1 MLTSYRRVL
10 GRPGALLFSATG
22 LVARMPISMM
32 TLAIVLLVTAQTG
45 SYTMA
50 GQVSA
55 AFVIANAAVA
65 IPHGRLLDRLGQS
78 RVLPVDSVLFALGA
92 GLLGY
97 GVVHDWATPW
107 PHLAA
112 AVAGIAMPQ
121 IGSSVRA
128 RWTDLLPDDAERQTA
143 FAVEA
148 IADETVFMTGPTLVT
163 FLATLWAPVAGLA
176 AAVVLC
182 TVGTLGLALQR
193 RTEPTPHPRSAD
205 PTQRVAMPWLQLGAL
220 TLGGAALGALFGA
233 TEVATVA
240 FAQDHGHKA
249 TSGVLLAVWA
259 LGSLLSGLLTGA
271 ISWRISTVRRFRVG
285 ALLLTLAMAPTPFLP
300 GLWSMGV
307 LLFVAGFAISPTLI
321 ALVSRIEEVAPR
333 ARLSEA
339 LGLLQT
345 GLGAGIA
352 PGAALAGYVIDH
364 QGGSPAYWVAIGSGA
379 IAALSALLANDGPP
393 SNGSLRRVS
402 GSEPVDRA

>member
-1 MLTSYRRVL
+1 MLASYRRVL

-32 TLAIVLLVTAQTG
+32 TLAIVLLVTAQAD
-45 SYTMA
+45 SYALA

-55 AFVIANAAVA
+55 AFVIANAVFA

-78 RVLPVDSVLFALGA
+78 RVLPVDTLVFTVGA

-97 GVVHDWATPW
+97 GVVHGWATPALYLVAA
-107 PHLAA
+107 LAG
-112 AVAGIAMPQ
+112 VAMPQ

-128 RWTDLLPDDAERQTA
+128 RWTNLLPDHAERQTA

-148 IADETVFMTGPTLVT
+148 VADETVFMAGPTLVT

-176 AAVVLC
+176 AAVVLG
-182 TVGTLGLALQR
+182 TVGSLGLAAQR
-193 RTEPTPHPRSAD
+193 GTQPPPQPRSAD
-205 PTQRVAMPWLQLGAL
+205 PAQRAVMPWRQLGPL
-220 TLGGAALGALFGA
+220 TLGGMALGALFGA
-233 TEVATVA
+233 AEVAAVA

-249 TSGVLLAVWA
+249 VSGILLALWS
-259 LGSLLSGLLTGA
+259 LGSLLSGVLTGA
-271 ISWRISTVRRFRVG
+271 ISWQISTVRRFRIG
-285 ALLLTLAMAPTPFLP
+285 ALSLTLAMSPTPFLP
-300 GLWSMGV
+300 GLWSMGL

-321 ALVSRIEEVAPR
+321 ALVSRIEEVSPR

-345 GLGAGIA
+345 GIGAGVA
-352 PGAALAGYVIDH
+352 PGAALSGYVIDH
-364 QGGSPAYWVAIGSGA
+364 HGGSPAYGVAVGSAAIGVVA
-379 IAALSALLANDGPP
+379 ALLARDGPSDGSRPP
-393 SNGSLRRVS
+393 SG
-402 GSEPVDRA
+402 GPEPADRL

>member
-22 LVARMPISMM
+22 IVARMPISMM

-45 SYTMA
+45 SYTLA
-50 GQVSA
+50 GQLSA
-55 AFVIANAAVA
+55 AFVAANAAVA
-65 IPHGRLLDRLGQS
+65 LLHGRLLDRLGQS
-78 RVLPVDSVLFALGA
+78 RVLVADSLLFALGA

-97 GVVHDWATPW
+97 GVVHDWASPW

-112 AVAGIAMPQ
+112 VLAGVAMPQ
-121 IGSSVRA
+121 VGSSVRA
-128 RWTDLLPDDAERQTA
+128 RWTALLPDPRERQTA

-148 IADETVFMTGPTLVT
+148 IADETVFMVGPTLVT

-176 AAVVLC
+176 AAVVLG
-182 TVGTLGLALQR
+182 TIGTLGLAAQR
-193 RTEPTPHPRSAD
+193 RTQPEPHPRSAD
-205 PTQRVAMPWLQLGAL
+205 PSLRVSMPWLQLGPL

-233 TEVATVA
+233 AEVATVA

-249 TSGVLLAVWA
+249 ASGVLLALWA

-271 ISWRISTVRRFRVG
+271 ISWRISTVRRLRLG
-285 ALLLTLAMAPTPFLP
+285 ALALTLAMVPTPFLP
-300 GLWSMGV
+300 NLWWMGV
-307 LLFVAGFAISPTLI
+307 VLFFAGFAISPTLI
-321 ALVSRIEEVAPR
+321 ALVSRLEEVAPR
-333 ARLSEA
+333 PRLSEA

-352 PGAALAGYVIDH
+352 PGAALAGYVVDRH
-364 QGGSPAYWVAIGSGA
+364 GGSPAYWVAIGSGA
-379 IAALSALLANDGPP
+379 IAAAAALMAKD
-393 SNGSLRRVS
+393 RR
-402 GSEPVDRA
+402 